1 MTASRRC
8 VLAVANDPAERAALI
23 QALRAAGYS
32 VVSAVTFTGA
42 LELLSTTPPDVLI
55 SDVRLREFNG
65 LHLALYARD
74 YLVKGTIVMG
84 TPADVPLA
92 DEATRLGAV
101 FLVKPVDLAEVC
113 MHVSMILEPQP
124 DTGLS
129 NRSQSRA
136 RLPSPRRVAVSSRPT
151 PAL

>member
-1 MTASRRC
+1 MSASRRC
-8 VLAVANDPAERAALI
+8 VLAVVHDRAERAALI
-23 QALRAAGYS
+23 QALRAAEYT
-32 VVSAVTFTGA
+32 VVSAVSFTGA
-42 LELLSTTPPDVLI
+42 LELLSITPPDVLI
-55 SDVRLREFNG
+55 SDIRLREFNG

-124 DTGLS
+124 DTDFS
-129 NRSQSRA
+129 NRSQPLAHLS
-136 RLPSPRRVAVSSRPT
+136 SP
-151 PAL
+151 